1 MTQVEFLSPDGVP
14 AQMKGGTP
22 SPLPE
27 EQIADA
33 LETIEF
39 EAVLDLVAQH
49 AAGPL
54 GTARVRSRR
63 PTQGLDWI
71 RAELDRV
78 GEVAGLFR
86 RGDGLVSE
94 AIPDVTQVLGRL
106 RIQGS
111 VLEGVDFV
119 ALLQVLRAARAVH
132 ADLERIAHLA
142 PLSAEL
148 LRPLRLCLACVEV
161 SPACTVSAIVDT

>member
-27 EQIADA
+27 AQIADA

-39 EAVLDLVAQH
+39 EAVLDLVADH

-54 GTARVRSRR
+54 GAARVRSRR

-78 GEVAGLFR
+78 GEVA
-86 RGDGLVSE
+86 
-94 AIPDVTQVLGRL
+94 
-106 RIQGS
+106 
-111 VLEGVDFV
+111 
-119 ALLQVLRAARAVH
+119 
-132 ADLERIAHLA
+132 
-142 PLSAEL
+142 
-148 LRPLRLCLACVEV
+148 
-161 SPACTVSAIVDT
+161 